1 MPHNTGTAAVVST
14 TPYIIT
20 KDEKAIRST
29 ALFAQPLIPYEPLDV
44 QTGADTLKYSE
55 TARNPVVKTAL
66 DIIINGALQL
76 RGNVMPMNDYDLHP
90 AFEDIDD
97 TVVKMINSQI
107 ERLNYVDWETVQR
120 SLLYNAMVFGF
131 AVAEKNFDKKG
142 LIYRIKEIKTKP
154 SFNFEVYVNEFD
166 EIESL
171 NYFEVTQERYLDP
184 RKFIVS
190 PFPVLKEGNYYG
202 VSELQSIRHDVKV
215 MELLERKRAEG
226 VSSLMVK
233 PIIHK
238 YINTGRSKDD
248 TAAAHDS
255 IDKFDESSVIHL
267 PADRNESGDFV
278 PGDMLE
284 VLPNRSEP
292 DVVEDMAG
300 IIVQHEKKINR
311 ALGIPDDMGIS
322 TTTSGSFAK
331 ARVENNIFN
340 LKLLECQQWLEN
352 TINSQIFPD
361 MVKFNFKYL
370 PDEYRL
376 PQWKYTHPDD
386 DINLQ
391 KAEYFALLITN
402 GIIPADSPH
411 IKEQLNLPSTE
422 GEDID
427 GIDNN
432 I

>member
-1 MPHNTGTAAVVST
+1 MPHNTGTAAVVSSSKFF
-14 TPYIIT
+14 PD
-20 KDEKAIRST
+20 KEEKAIRST
-29 ALFAQPLIPYEPLDV
+29 AIFAQPLIPYEPLDV
-44 QTGADTLKYSE
+44 SSGADTLKYSE

-76 RGNVMPMNDYDLHP
+76 RGNVLAVNDYETNP
-90 AFEDIDD
+90 AFEDIDN
-97 TVVKMINSQI
+97 TIIKMISSQI
-107 ERLNYVDWETVQR
+107 ERLDYVDWETVQR

-131 AVAEKNFDKKG
+131 AVAEKNFDKRG

-154 SFNFEVYVNEFD
+154 SFNFEIYVNEFD

-171 NYFEVTQERYLDP
+171 NYFEATQQQFLDP
-184 RKFIVS
+184 RKFVVS

-215 MELLERKRAEG
+215 LELLERNRVEG

-238 YINTGRSKDD
+238 YINTGRGSGDTEDALDAVSKFNE
-248 TAAAHDS
+248 A
-255 IDKFDESSVIHL
+255 SVIQL
-267 PADRNESGDFV
+267 PADRNEAGAFEPADI
-278 PGDMLE
+278 LE

-292 DVVEDMAG
+292 DVIEGMAE
-300 IIVQHEKKINR
+300 IIIQHEKKINR
-311 ALGIPDDMGIS
+311 ALGIPDDMGLS
-322 TTTSGSFAK
+322 TTTNGSLAK
-331 ARVENNIFN
+331 AQVESNVFN

-352 TINSQIFPD
+352 TINNQIFPD
-361 MVKFNFKYL
+361 MVKYNFKYL

-376 PQWKYTHPDD
+376 PQWKYAHPDD
-386 DINLQ
+386 DINVQ
-391 KAEYFALLITN
+391 KMEYIKGLIES
-402 GIIPADSPH
+402 GIIAADEPF
-411 IKEQLNLPSTE
+411 IREQLNLPSLAS
-422 GEDID
+422 EDID